1 MPQIHHTCIALTEV
15 LFSIVTILITLE
27 KSDMSMMLYL
37 ITSFRLA
44 TAGVLRLDPVN
55 LTVLC
60 SVNKAH

>member
-1 MPQIHHTCIALTEV
+1 MLQIHHTCIALTEV

-44 TAGVLRLDPVN
+44 TAGVLRLDSVN

-60 SVNKAH
+60 NVQCK

>member
-44 TAGVLRLDPVN
+44 TAGVLRLDSVN

-60 SVNKAH
+60 NVQCK